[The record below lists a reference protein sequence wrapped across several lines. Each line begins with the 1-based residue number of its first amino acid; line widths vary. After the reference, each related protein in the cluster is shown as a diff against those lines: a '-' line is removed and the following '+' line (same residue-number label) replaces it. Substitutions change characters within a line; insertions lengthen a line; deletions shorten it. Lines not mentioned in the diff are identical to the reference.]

1 MKVIRLRASS
11 IAAIAAW
18 LVSSG
23 MARAQQATS
32 AEAAFRGSLGRAME
46 LSVTLLAMALTPSP
60 RTSTLLECDF
70 SF

>member
-1 MKVIRLRASS
+1 
-11 IAAIAAW
+11 
-18 LVSSG
+18 